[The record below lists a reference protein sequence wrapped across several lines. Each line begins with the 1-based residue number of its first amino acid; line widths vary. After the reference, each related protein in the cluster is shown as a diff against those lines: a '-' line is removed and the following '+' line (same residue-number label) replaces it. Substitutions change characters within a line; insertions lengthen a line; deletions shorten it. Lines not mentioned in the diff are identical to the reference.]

1 MANFLSGFLDNL
13 TQGLGNPKGTLGDFA
28 HAARLYNSN
37 AFRLAPKV
45 KFLYHVVFNL
55 NPAASRAT
63 MFDTQKQGT
72 AINMLVKQ
80 VDLPKYKIQV
90 DNPHQYNRKKQV
102 HTKLEYEPIVVTFH
116 DDNVGLTT
124 SLWNMYYNYYFADSK
139 NRNAYEY
146 SQNAF
151 RSSSENKYRYGLDNN
166 INGAFFSS
174 IQIFQLERHMY
185 HSFTLL
191 NPIITAW
198 SHDTLNNEASETVQ
212 STMSV
217 AYESVLYGMGAISED
232 TPVGFATEYYDKMPS
247 PLLPLGGGTT
257 SVFGQGG
264 VVNGITD
271 ILGSVLSGQAFSNP
285 SALFGTIIKGTNVL
299 KNANRITK
307 AGRVEENANLIKK
320 ALGNLTGIDVT
331 GVSNVYFPKTQVS
344 TVVDITIANPPVE
357 TYPKNVQDASLTFA
371 TKFKNDSIGYA
382 NAVTLIVR
390 NANIAG
396 IPNNVFDFNKLNKEQ
411 KDAAVAKIMNEY
423 DSGNTKV
430 VALVNKIVKL
440 GS

>member
-1 MANFLSGFLDNL
+1 
-13 TQGLGNPKGTLGDFA
+13 
-28 HAARLYNSN
+28 
-37 AFRLAPKV
+37 
-45 KFLYHVVFNL
+45 
-55 NPAASRAT
+55 
-63 MFDTQKQGT
+63 
-72 AINMLVKQ
+72 
-80 VDLPKYKIQV
+80 
-90 DNPHQYNRKKQV
+90 
-102 HTKLEYEPIVVTFH
+102 
-116 DDNVGLTT
+116 
-124 SLWNMYYNYYFADSK
+124 
-139 NRNAYEY
+139 
-146 SQNAF
+146 
-151 RSSSENKYRYGLDNN
+151 
-166 INGAFFSS
+166 
-174 IQIFQLERHMY
+174 
-185 HSFTLL
+185 
-191 NPIITAW
+191 
-198 SHDTLNNEASETVQ
+198 
-212 STMSV
+212 
-217 AYESVLYGMGAISED
+217 
-232 TPVGFATEYYDKMPS
+232 MPS